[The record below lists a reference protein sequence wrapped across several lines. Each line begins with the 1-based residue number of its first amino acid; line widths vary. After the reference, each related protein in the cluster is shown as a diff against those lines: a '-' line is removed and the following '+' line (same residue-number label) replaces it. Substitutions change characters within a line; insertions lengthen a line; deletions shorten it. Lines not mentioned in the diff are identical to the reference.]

1 MLHHL
6 TSTVVRIH
14 QDHTLAMSTTT
25 STPLTTKQ
33 PRIAII
39 GGGPGGLV
47 LLLTLLR
54 RGISATLYEREADYN
69 SRAHLGGMLD
79 LEYDSG
85 QRALRENGL
94 EDAFKKH
101 GRRDAEAMKM
111 TDKHGA
117 PFFEKAGG
125 DPSDDN
131 LKGARP
137 EIDRRVLRQILL
149 DALPDKTAIKWGH
162 GLASIRAL
170 GDGTH
175 SLTFSNG
182 LLVTTDIVVGA
193 DGARSRVRP
202 LLSSAPL
209 EYLGLAG
216 VEISLAPPIAA
227 LPENADIRA
236 GVGRG
241 SCYAVQDGRMLG
253 FQLNGDGRIRAYAW
267 HAGPVDWALPADPAA
282 AKRALLALYDGW
294 APWMRRLIELAD
306 EDAIFPRTLFQLPA
320 GHRWAHTPGVT
331 LLGDAAH
338 LMGPFGTGANL
349 AMMEGL
355 DLGLVFA
362 EAIGKGA
369 SVEERETAVAEWEEK
384 MFPVAAKFAEQG
396 AQGMQWIMN
405 PQSPEELAQGYK
417 DLVAEPYA

>member
-1 MLHHL
+1 
-6 TSTVVRIH
+6 
-14 QDHTLAMSTTT
+14 MSTTA
-25 STPLTTKQ
+25 STLLTAKQ
-33 PRIAII
+33 ARIAII
-39 GGGPGGLV
+39 GGGPGGLI

-54 RGISATLYEREADYN
+54 RDVSVTLYEREVDYN

-94 EDAFKKH
+94 EDAFRKY
-101 GRRDAEAMKM
+101 GRRDAEEMKM
-111 TDKHGA
+111 TNKDGV

-125 DPSDDN
+125 DPSDDK

-162 GLASIRAL
+162 GLSSIRAL

-175 SLTFSNG
+175 ELTFSNG
-182 LLVTTDIVVGA
+182 ILVTADIVVGA

-202 LLSSAPL
+202 LLSSAQL

-216 VEISLAPPIAA
+216 VEISLSPSVAA

-236 GVGRG
+236 AVGRG

-253 FQLNGDGRIRAYAW
+253 FQLNGDGRVRTYAW
-267 HAGPVDWALPADPAA
+267 HAGPVDWALPDDPKE
-282 AKRALLALYDGW
+282 AKRVLLALYEGW
-294 APWMRRLIELAD
+294 APWMRKFIELAD
-306 EDAIFPRTLFQLPA
+306 EDAIYPRTLFHLPA
-320 GHRWAHTPGVT
+320 GHRWTHTPGVT

-355 DLGLVFA
+355 DLGLVLA

-369 SVEERETAVAEWEEK
+369 SVEEREARVAEWEEK

-396 AQGMQWIMN
+396 TQGMQWIMN

-417 DLVAEPYA
+417 DLVSEPYV